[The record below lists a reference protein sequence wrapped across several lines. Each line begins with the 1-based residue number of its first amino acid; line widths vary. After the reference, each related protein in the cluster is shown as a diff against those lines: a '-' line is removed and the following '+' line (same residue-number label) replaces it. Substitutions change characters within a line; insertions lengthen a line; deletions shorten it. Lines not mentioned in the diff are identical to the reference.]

1 MKSTR
6 KFRWYWLSI
15 IMLLPVIVLT
25 GVSNGADGLLNGKK
39 YVGETGEKGK
49 AKGDKEE
56 FVFSEG
62 KFDPVACHKYGF
74 SSTSY
79 TAKADGDTINFVAE
93 HTGKKGDSLKWEGTV
108 KEDKLEGIMMYRQG
122 KKVPKEYW
130 FKGEL
135 SK

>member
-56 FVFSEG
+56 FVFS
-62 KFDPVACHKYGF
+62 
-74 SSTSY
+74 
-79 TAKADGDTINFVAE
+79 DGDTINFVAE
-93 HTGKKGDSLKWEGTV
+93 HTGKKGDSMKWEGTV